1 MIRLNDSSSSMS
13 PSLTLVISAKAAKL
27 KKEGRDVIAFGAGEP
42 DFDTPDFIKDA
53 SIEAIHNGV
62 TKYTP
67 ASGTAEL
74 KEAICEKLKRDN
86 GLDYKPSQ
94 IIVSN
99 GAKHSL
105 YNAFRVLLNAGDE
118 VIIPSPYWLSY
129 PEMVKLSGGVAV
141 FVDTKDT
148 DFKMTAEQFENAITP
163 KTKAVVINS
172 PNNPNGAVY
181 EKEELEALAEV
192 ALRHDL
198 TIISDEI
205 YEELVYDGE
214 RHFSIAQIS
223 PEVKENTIVV
233 NGMSKAFAMT
243 GWRIGYAAAPEH
255 VIKAMSSFQSH
266 STSNPNSIAQY
277 ASVVA
282 LRHEKEFMDEMR
294 GEFEARR
301 NLIVK
306 LINDID
312 GISCKTPKGAFYVM
326 VDISAIEG
334 KKINDTVINGSMALA
349 EALLEYANVAV
360 VPGIAF
366 GCDDYI
372 RLSYAT
378 SQDNIKEGLARIA
391 DFVGKLK

>member
-1 MIRLNDSSSSMS
+1 
-13 PSLTLVISAKAAKL
+13 
-27 KKEGRDVIAFGAGEP
+27 
-42 DFDTPDFIKDA
+42 
-53 SIEAIHNGV
+53 
-62 TKYTP
+62 
-67 ASGTAEL
+67 
-74 KEAICEKLKRDN
+74 
-86 GLDYKPSQ
+86 
-94 IIVSN
+94 
-99 GAKHSL
+99 
-105 YNAFRVLLNAGDE
+105 
-118 VIIPSPYWLSY
+118 
-129 PEMVKLSGGVAV
+129 MVKLSGGVAV

-391 DFVGKLK
+391 DFVSKLK

>member
-1 MIRLNDSSSSMS
+1 MIHLNDSLSNLA
-13 PSLTLVISAKAAKL
+13 PSLTLVINAKAAKL
-27 KKEGRDVIAFGAGEP
+27 KSEGRNVIAFGAGEP

-53 SIEAIHNGV
+53 AIEAIHKGI

-74 KEAICEKLKRDN
+74 KKAICEKLKRDN
-86 GLDYKPSQ
+86 GLDYNPSE

-105 YNAFRVLLNAGDE
+105 YNAFRVLLNPGDE

-129 PEMVKLSGGVAV
+129 PEMVRFSGGIPV
-141 FVDTKDT
+141 FVDTADS
-148 DFKMTAEQFENAITP
+148 DFKMTAEEFEKAVTP

-172 PNNPNGAVY
+172 PNNPNGSVY
-181 EKEELEALAEV
+181 TKDELVALANV
-192 ALRHDL
+192 ALKHNI
-198 TIISDEI
+198 TIVSDEI
-205 YEELVYDGE
+205 YEELVYDGTQ
-214 RHFSIAQIS
+214 HFSVAQIS
-223 PEVKENTIVV
+223 PEVKANTILI

-243 GWRIGYAAAPEH
+243 GWRIGYAAAPEY

-266 STSNPNSIAQY
+266 ATSNPNSIAQY

-282 LRHEKEFMDEMR
+282 LRHEKEFMEAMR
-294 GEFEARR
+294 GEFEERR

-306 LINDID
+306 LINSID
-312 GISCKTPKGAFYVM
+312 GISCDTPHGAFYIM
-326 VDISAIEG
+326 VDISKLKG
-334 KKINDTVINGSMALA
+334 KKINGKEIDGSMAFA
-349 EALLEYANVAV
+349 EALLEEDNVAV

-366 GCDDYI
+366 GCDDYV

-378 SQDNIKEGLARIA
+378 SKENIKKGLEGIA
-391 DFVGKLK
+391 SFVKKLN

>member
-1 MIRLNDSSSSMS
+1 MIQLNDSSSQMA
-13 PSLTLVISAKAAKL
+13 PSLTLVISARATEL
-27 KKEGRDVIAFGAGEP
+27 KSQGRDVVAFGAGEP
-42 DFDTPDFIKDA
+42 DFDTPDFIKEA
-53 SIEAIHNGV
+53 AIEAIHKGI

-67 ASGTAEL
+67 ASGTADL
-74 KEAICEKLKRDN
+74 KKAICRKLKRDN

-105 YNAFRVLLNAGDE
+105 YNAFRVLINPGDE

-129 PEMVKLSGGVAV
+129 PEMVRMSYGVPV
-141 FVDTKDT
+141 YVDTNDT
-148 DFKMTAEQFENAITP
+148 DFKMTKEQFEKAVTE

-181 EKEELEALAEV
+181 SREELEGLAEV
-192 ALRHDL
+192 ALKHNIA
-198 TIISDEI
+198 IISDEI

-214 RHFSIAQIS
+214 SHFSIAQIS
-223 PEVKENTIVV
+223 DEVKDITILV

-243 GWRIGYAAAPEH
+243 GWRIGYAAGPEH

-266 STSNPNSIAQY
+266 ATSNPNSIAQY

-282 LRHEKEFMDEMR
+282 LDHEKEFMQVMR
-294 GEFEARR
+294 SEFEERR

-306 LINDID
+306 LINEID
-312 GISCKTPKGAFYVM
+312 GISCKASKGAFYVM
-326 VDISAIEG
+326 VDISALNG
-334 KKINDTVINGSMALA
+334 KKLNGKELKGSMAFS
-349 EALLEYANVAV
+349 EALLEENNVAV

-366 GCDDYI
+366 GSDNYI

-378 SQDNIKEGLARIA
+378 SKDNIKKGLERIA
-391 DFVGKLK
+391 CFVKKLK